1 MKEWLPLSSKATAKI
16 LLFFDICKKNRHE
29 GDFLLFY
36 IFHALSY
43 SFRFFTVCLEI
54 TRLFLMIYKTL
65 IGLISDESRSY
76 IGVKSE

>member
-1 MKEWLPLSSKATAKI
+1 MCVSVAFACGIKEWLPLSSKATAKI

-43 SFRFFTVCLEI
+43 SF
-54 TRLFLMIYKTL
+54 LFLLFVQI
-65 IGLISDESRSY
+65 
-76 IGVKSE
+76 